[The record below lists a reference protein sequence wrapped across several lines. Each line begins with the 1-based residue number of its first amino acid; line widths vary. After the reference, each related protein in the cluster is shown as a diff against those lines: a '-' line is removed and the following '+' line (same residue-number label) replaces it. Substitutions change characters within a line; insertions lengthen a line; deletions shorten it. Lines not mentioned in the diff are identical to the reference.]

1 MRRFVLVTVIK
12 STPGAEYE
20 SHSGIKKLKRG
31 TTLHEFAMTS
41 ISELHKAATFWNRE
55 GTYTATLRDGEAI
68 FTYTYTEYPESDLML
83 AVSHLTRDELLRDVK
98 ELLPLRAA
106 E

>member
-1 MRRFVLVTVIK
+1 MRRFVLVTVTR
-12 STPGAEYE
+12 STPGTEAET
-20 SHSGIKKLKRG
+20 HSGIKKLKRG
-31 TTLHEFAMTS
+31 VTLHDFSMQS
-41 ISELHKAATFWNRE
+41 ISELHKSATFWNRE
-55 GTYTATLRDGEAI
+55 GTYTAVIRDDDVI
-68 FTYTYTEYPESDLML
+68 YTYLYTEYAEEDLML